1 MFVEIGVMVHRPY
14 KLQDVY
20 DASSQNKF
28 SVISTFAGGGGSSTG
43 YKLAGGKILCI
54 NEFVEEAQNTY
65 RENYSDTPIL
75 PGDIKELS
83 GKDFLDVAGIGVGEL
98 DILDGSPPC
107 SAFSVAGK
115 LSHNIHEEEHID
127 LWGNVTV
134 EKVSGKHSD
143 GWGQTKNYSDGKTVE
158 NIEDLFFEF
167 LRVAEEIKPKVI
179 VAENVKGLTIG
190 EARTYFNKILN
201 TFEKIG
207 YDVCAQVL
215 DSRYYGV
222 PQSRSRVIFI
232 GVREDIAAKAGY
244 NFMTISQIFP
254 EPDKEAMKLKDA
266 MVGLVNDPDEVKY
279 LTEKWE
285 NTAYWKQTGS
295 KMPANPDKVLTGM
308 DFHPKGH
315 HFNLKRCSLE
325 APAPTIT
332 AMGSAETTAGAFHWS
347 EPRKLTIPE
356 LKRIMALPDDFKL
369 TGKWSQKA
377 ERCGRMVPSRMMERI
392 ASSIYEKV
400 LK

>member
-43 YKLAGGKILCI
+43 YRLAGGKVLVA
-54 NEFVEEAQNTY
+54 NEFIKTAQETY
-65 RENYSDTPIL
+65 EKNYPDTVIL

-332 AMGSAETTAGAFHWS
+332 AMGSAETTAGAFHWN